1 MRRHPE
7 YAREMLLPI
16 RYLGEA
22 LEVPIYHHER
32 WDGTGYPRGLKGEEI
47 PVGARIF
54 AVVDVWDALTSDRPY
69 REKWRPEDATEY
81 LRANRG
87 KQFDPQIVDA
97 FPKLLGS
104 EWRLD

>member
-1 MRRHPE
+1 
-7 YAREMLLPI
+7 
-16 RYLGEA
+16 
-22 LEVPIYHHER
+22 
-32 WDGTGYPRGLKGEEI
+32 LKGEGI

-54 AVVDVWDALTSDRPY
+54 AVVDVWDALTSERPY
-69 REKWRPEDATEY
+69 RKKWRPEDATEY

-97 FPKLLGS
+97 FLKLLGS